1 MSKVKVKIKDNK
13 SEVKERMTLLLQVM
27 QQTMLTTNIAI
38 GFDLKNTKLVLK
50 DVESGLISRVDL
62 EELNKIF
69 AGGNNEG
76 N

>member
-1 MSKVKVKIKDNK
+1 MSKI
-13 SEVKERMTLLLQVM
+13 EVKKGKVQGRMTLLLQVL

-69 AGGNNEG
+69 VGGNNEG

>member
-38 GFDLKNTKLVLK
+38 GFDLENKKLVLK
-50 DVESGLISRVDL
+50 DVESGLISRVNL

-69 AGGNNEG
+69 VEG
-76 N
+76 NK

>member
-1 MSKVKVKIKDNK
+1 MKI
-13 SEVKERMTLLLQVM
+13 EVKKGEVQERMTLLLQVM

-69 AGGNNEG
+69 AEAKE
-76 N
+76 